1 MGGIIENYLVSKQGN
16 RTIFKKI
23 GERKPAT
30 MEEKIESEVLTKP
43 IFHMTSPRVFHDKIM
58 NRLIYT

>member
-1 MGGIIENYLVSKQGN
+1 MGIIEDYSVSRCGN
-16 RTIFKKI
+16 KTIFKKI

-30 MEEKIESEVLTKP
+30 MEEKIESEILTRP

-58 NRLIYT
+58 NRLVYI